1 MRNLL
6 IAGAAMALAFSAP
19 AAQAAQVVANGDF
32 SNGFTDWTLFTTPMG
47 TLGFPPDPQ
56 VTSFDVL
63 GVPGSSANPAAEL
76 QVGNTPNNGGTEQGG
91 GLRQTIT
98 TVAGPLNFSA
108 NVAAFAS
115 RGTNGEGG
123 VFSVLLDG
131 VTLDTFTSGVINAG
145 TVDRGFLSFNQVV
158 TGGSHDLE
166 LLATRR
172 FTNCCSRGDTPFQY
186 FDNVSGL
193 QAGTSSAPE
202 PAAWAM
208 MIVGFGLAGSV
219 MRRKARV
226 GRA

>member
-1 MRNLL
+1 MAAALL
-6 IAGAAMALAFSAP
+6 AT

-32 SNGFTDWTLFTTPMG
+32 SAGLTDWTTFTTAKG

-56 VTSFDVL
+56 VTSFDVT
-63 GVPGSSANPAAEL
+63 GGGASDAAEL
-76 QVGNTPNNGGTEQGG
+76 QVGDTPFNGGQEEGG

-98 TVAGPLNFSA
+98 TLAGPLNFNA
-108 NVAAFAS
+108 DVAVFAP
-115 RGTNGEGG
+115 RLTNSEGG
-123 VFSVLLDG
+123 VFSVLFDG
-131 VTLDTFTSGVINAG
+131 VTLNTFTVGAINAG
-145 TVDRGFLSFNQVV
+145 TASRGVLSFSQVV

-166 LLATRR
+166 LLVTRR

-193 QAGTSSAPE
+193 QPGTSSAPE

-219 MRRKARV
+219 LRRKARV
-226 GRA
+226 GRTGSGPA

>member
-6 IAGAAMALAFSAP
+6 IAGAMAAAFSAT
-19 AAQAAQVVANGDF
+19 AAQAAQVVTNGDF
-32 SNGFTDWTLFTTPMG
+32 SAGLTDWTAFTTANG

-56 VTSFDVL
+56 VTSFDVT
-63 GVPGSSANPAAEL
+63 GFGASDAAEL
-76 QVGNTPNNGGTEQGG
+76 QVGNTPNNGGTEEGG

-98 TVAGPLNFSA
+98 TVAGPLNFNA
-108 NVAAFAS
+108 DVAASAPNL
-115 RGTNGEGG
+115 TNGEGG

-131 VTLDTFTSGVINAG
+131 VTLDTFTVGAITPG
-145 TVDRGFLSFNQVV
+145 TVRGFLSFNQVV

-166 LLATRR
+166 LLATRG

-193 QAGTSSAPE
+193 QAGSSSVPE

-219 MRRKARV
+219 MRRQARV

>member
-6 IAGAAMALAFSAP
+6 IAGAAMAAALTATG
-19 AAQAAQVVANGDF
+19 AQATQVVANGDF
-32 SNGFTDWTLFTTPMG
+32 SSGFTSWTTFTTANG

-56 VTSFDVL
+56 VTSFDVT
-63 GVPGSSANPAAEL
+63 GGGASNAAEL
-76 QVGNTPNNGGTEQGG
+76 QVGDTPNNGGVEEGG

-98 TVAGPLNFSA
+98 TVAGPLNFTA
-108 NVAAFAS
+108 DVAAFAP
-115 RGTNGEGG
+115 RGTNAEGG

-131 VTLDTFTSGVINAG
+131 ITLDTFTAGAINAG
-145 TVDRGFLSFNQVV
+145 TVDRGFLSFSQVV
-158 TGGSHDLE
+158 SGGSHDLE

-208 MIVGFGLAGSV
+208 TIVGFGLAGSV

-226 GRA
+226 GRV

>member
-1 MRNLL
+1 
-6 IAGAAMALAFSAP
+6 MAVALSAT
-19 AAQAAQVVANGDF
+19 AAQATQVIANGDF
-32 SNGFTDWTLFTTPMG
+32 SAGFADWTLFTTPLG
-47 TLGFPPDPQ
+47 TLGLPPDPQ

-63 GVPGSSANPAAEL
+63 GVPGSSASPAAEL
-76 QVGNTPNNGGTEQGG
+76 EVGDTQYNGGTEQGG

-98 TVAGPLNFSA
+98 TVAGPLNFTA
-108 NVAAFAS
+108 NVAAFAPDLS
-115 RGTNGEGG
+115 NGEGG

-131 VTLDTFTSGVINAG
+131 VTLDTFTVDTINAG
-145 TVDRGFLSFNQVV
+145 TVSRGVLLFNRVV

-172 FTNCCSRGDTPFQY
+172 FEIGPSRGDTPFQY

-193 QAGTSSAPE
+193 QAGTSSVPE

-208 MIVGFGLAGSV
+208 MIVGFGLAGSA
-219 MRRKARV
+219 MRRQARV

>member
-1 MRNLL
+1 MRNLR
-6 IAGAAMALAFSAP
+6 IAGVAMAAALLAT

-32 SNGFTDWTLFTTPMG
+32 SAGFTDWTTFTTANG
-47 TLGFPPDPQ
+47 ALGFSPDPQ
-56 VTSFDVL
+56 VTSFDVT
-63 GVPGSSANPAAEL
+63 GFGASDAAEL
-76 QVGNTPNNGGTEQGG
+76 QVGDTPNNGGVEDGG

-98 TVAGPLNFSA
+98 TVAGPLNFNA
-108 NVAAFAS
+108 DVAAFAS
-115 RGTNGEGG
+115 HLTNGEGG

-131 VTLDTFTSGVINAG
+131 VTLDTFTVGAINAG
-145 TVDRGFLSFNQVV
+145 TVDRGVLSFSQVV

-193 QAGTSSAPE
+193 QAGTGSAPE

-219 MRRKARV
+219 MRRKARAA
-226 GRA
+226 RLP